1 MKFNKK
7 AKYLLVG
14 FSIIGALA
22 IIAGST
28 AAVTIHSNNK
38 LVAKSAT
45 TNSTNTN
52 ASNPSKS
59 SGTTKNS
66 SANSPAPSTPDASK
80 TNSAGDQGKNS
91 NSNPDKTPLNKD
103 SSAGHETSGKT
114 SSGSTKNSTSPDKT
128 GSNGPGVPG
137 GPGPVQ
143 TNPNGEKSSDGSNAL
158 NPNDIYDNNQIIK
171 NLDSLL
177 NLYIKVSGFSNTN
190 ANNALNNS
198 SSNNLINAIKTG
210 LLNELKTAVGWF
222 YYVSN
227 SSSTNVYYPK
237 TNYDINYIV
246 NHISIEL
253 PTGVNNDS
261 NELGEISGIKLSYD
275 GTVLTNTSE
284 TDSFIAQGFLPIL
297 SAGIINEINQHFA
310 QMIQTNVDKIIT
322 QNAQNKTVYTFNPNN
337 SFSIKENNLN
347 IFVPSNAIVI
357 TGLQLAGDITA
368 TEALNISY
376 YWKLWTNYLE
386 TLIVGSTSTL
396 FTYTV
401 SSTET
406 LTFTQ
411 QQIAANL
418 SILINQ
424 HQSLN
429 TNGEIEGMNLAY
441 SGIYLN
447 FTSSAFS
454 QTWNA
459 NYLNVYGFFGY
470 DAWQN
475 EVKQIIQINNK

>member
-28 AAVTIHSNNK
+28 AAVTIHSNSPSKISGSDSNSSNSK
-38 LVAKSAT
+38 NTNT
-45 TNSTNTN
+45 TNDEPNKNGTG
-52 ASNPSKS
+52 SKS
-59 SGTTKNS
+59 GN
-66 SANSPAPSTPDASK
+66 STP
-80 TNSAGDQGKNS
+80 NSGNTGTKKA
-91 NSNPDKTPLNKD
+91 NP
-103 SSAGHETSGKT
+103 
-114 SSGSTKNSTSPDKT
+114 GSTQN
-128 GSNGPGVPG
+128 
-137 GPGPVQ
+137 
-143 TNPNGEKSSDGSNAL
+143 NPNGEKSSDDSNAL

-222 YYVSN
+222 YYVPN
-227 SSSTNVYYPK
+227 CSSTNVYYPK

-246 NHISIEL
+246 NHICIEL

-261 NELGEISGIKLSYD
+261 NELGEISGIKLNYD

-284 TDSFIAQGFLPIL
+284 TDSFIVQGFLPIL
-297 SAGIINEINQHFA
+297 STVIINEINQHFA

-357 TGLQLAGDITA
+357 TGLQLAADITA

-418 SILINQ
+418 SIFINQ
-424 HQSLN
+424 HQALN
-429 TNGEIEGMNLAY
+429 SNGEIEGMNLAY

-447 FTSSAFS
+447 FTSSAFN
-454 QTWNA
+454 QTAWNA

-470 DAWQN
+470 DVWQN

>member
-28 AAVTIHSNNK
+28 AAVTIHSN
-38 LVAKSAT
+38 S
-45 TNSTNTN
+45 
-52 ASNPSKS
+52 PSKT
-59 SGTTKNS
+59 SGSDSN
-66 SANSPAPSTPDASK
+66 
-80 TNSAGDQGKNS
+80 NS
-91 NSNPDKTPLNKD
+91 NSKNTNTTNGEPNKN
-103 SSAGHETSGKT
+103 GT
-114 SSGSTKNSTSPDKT
+114 GSTSKNSTSNSGST
-128 GSNGPGVPG
+128 GTRKANPGST
-137 GPGPVQ
+137 Q

-198 SSNNLINAIKTG
+198 SSNNLISAIKTG
-210 LLNELKTAVGWF
+210 ILNELKTAVGWF
-222 YYVSN
+222 YYAPN
-227 SSSTNVYYPK
+227 CSSTNVYYPK

-275 GTVLTNTSE
+275 DTVLTNTSE

-297 SAGIINEINQHFA
+297 STGIINEINQHFA

-357 TGLQLAGDITA
+357 TGLQLAADITA

-386 TLIVGSTSTL
+386 TLIVGSTSQL

-418 SILINQ
+418 SIFINQ
-424 HQSLN
+424 HQALN
-429 TNGEIEGMNLAY
+429 SNGEIEGMNLAY

-447 FTSSAFS
+447 FTSSAFN
-454 QTWNA
+454 QTAWNA

-475 EVKQIIQINNK
+475 EIKQIIQINNK

>member
-28 AAVTIHSNNK
+28 AAVTIHSNSPSKISGSDSNSSNSK
-38 LVAKSAT
+38 NTNT
-45 TNSTNTN
+45 TNDEPNKNGTG
-52 ASNPSKS
+52 SKS
-59 SGTTKNS
+59 GN
-66 SANSPAPSTPDASK
+66 STP
-80 TNSAGDQGKNS
+80 NSGNTGTKKA
-91 NSNPDKTPLNKD
+91 NP
-103 SSAGHETSGKT
+103 
-114 SSGSTKNSTSPDKT
+114 GST
-128 GSNGPGVPG
+128 
-137 GPGPVQ
+137 Q
-143 TNPNGEKSSDGSNAL
+143 T

-198 SSNNLINAIKTG
+198 SSNNLTNAIKTG

-222 YYVSN
+222 YYVPN
-227 SSSTNVYYPK
+227 CSSTNVYYPK

-297 SAGIINEINQHFA
+297 STGIINEINQHFA

-357 TGLQLAGDITA
+357 TGLQLAADITA

-386 TLIVGSTSTL
+386 TLIVGSTSQL

-418 SILINQ
+418 SIFINQ

-429 TNGEIEGMNLAY
+429 ANGEIEGMNLAY

-447 FTSSAFS
+447 FTSSAFN
-454 QTWNA
+454 QTAWNA